1 MADYFQKIKMKCLK
15 PKKQRLLLNILGE
28 IQESLIKML
37 STVTL
42 TQMMIVK
49 IGFDALI
56 WP

>member
-1 MADYFQKIKMKCLK
+1 MKCLK